1 MSRTQH
7 VGQVLQELA
16 AEAGLASLSL
26 DASDRASLLFD
37 DIPVT
42 FAYTAEP
49 MELLWIWVDL
59 GEIPADGAAA
69 PECLLRLGLMSWAAS
84 VMTIG
89 LDEQGRRALGF
100 TSIAVAML
108 DLARLK
114 EVLARL
120 LAAARPIRERL
131 AAGRF
136 ELDRDL
142 AGATGPGGRSA
153 GPDLRA

>member
-1 MSRTQH
+1 MSRVQH
-7 VGQVLQELA
+7 VEQVLQELA

-26 DASDRASLLFD
+26 DESDRASLLLD
-37 DIPVT
+37 QIRVT
-42 FAYTAEP
+42 FAYSAEP

-59 GEIPADGAAA
+59 GEIPTEGAAA
-69 PECLLRLGLMSWAAS
+69 PECLLRLGLMTWAAS

-100 TSIAVAML
+100 TPIAVAML

-114 EVLARL
+114 EALTRL

-136 ELDRDL
+136 ELDLDL
-142 AGATGPGGRSA
+142 AGAADPGGRSP
-153 GPDLRA
+153 GSGLRV